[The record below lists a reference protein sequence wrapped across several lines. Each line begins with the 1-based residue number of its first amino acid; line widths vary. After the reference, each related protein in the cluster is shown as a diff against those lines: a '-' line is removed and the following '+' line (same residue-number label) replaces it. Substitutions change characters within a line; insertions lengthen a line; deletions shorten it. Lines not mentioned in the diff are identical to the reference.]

1 MEGIRNTMRQAIRL
15 TVIWSLIALA
25 AAENSRSEERLPFSD
40 LQRLFARNKL
50 VVAILNYDYP
60 PLFTTSETGQLS
72 GSDIS
77 LVENLARE
85 LGVAVAFDRQ
95 AKSFD
100 EIIDRVSQG
109 KADLGLA
116 TTLTLSRAKHVLF
129 SKPYMTLNIALLL
142 NRVKLLEAG
151 IRSKLKDIQQLRHT
165 SQKIGLLAGSAYLDY
180 ARQSFPK
187 AELKEYATLPEL
199 LAATEQG
206 ELLAAVRNDLTAQ
219 LYLHR
224 HPASI
229 VRLQLFVDRAAK
241 DYVAFSIRPD
251 SPHLLS
257 WINTYLFVH
266 QINLDDRDVM
276 KHYRGGK

>member
-1 MEGIRNTMRQAIRL
+1 MRQTIRVI
-15 TVIWSLIALA
+15 VIWSLIALA
-25 AAENSRSEERLPFSD
+25 AAESSRSEERLPFSD
-40 LQRLFARNKL
+40 LQRLFARNTL
-50 VVAILNYDYP
+50 VVAILHYDYP
-60 PLFTTSETGQLS
+60 PLFTTSESGRLS

-77 LVENLARE
+77 LIENLARE
-85 LGVAVAFDRQ
+85 LGVAVEFDRQ

-109 KADLGLA
+109 QADLGLG
-116 TTLTLSRAKHVLF
+116 TTLTLSRAKRVLF

-151 IRSKLKDIQQLRHT
+151 IRSTLKDVQQLRHT

-180 ARQSFPK
+180 ARKSFPK
-187 AELKEYATLPEL
+187 AELKEYAALPEL

-219 LYLHR
+219 LYLLR

-251 SPHLLS
+251 SPHVLS
-257 WINTYLFVH
+257 WVNTYLFVH
-266 QINLDDRDVM
+266 QIDLDAGAVM
-276 KHYRGGK
+276 KQYRGGSKPK